1 MAEQKPTQKKIS
13 QRYDGAADYPRHPH
27 YFRRLRGW
35 FFVAAAAASILG
47 ALTFHYWGKEAAFS
61 PGPISQNHARL
72 AGDCRACHRESDRT
86 EVPTVLVDAPHSPM
100 DAACLACHPAT
111 RLHLPQAASLG
122 VRAGSGQL
130 TVVHATGCATCHRE
144 HVSRERM
151 ALPSQQ
157 TCIACHNDESE
168 LKRVRRSVKLE
179 GQPIA
184 ASGENRNLG
193 DGVVR
198 FLAPARPPGTLAAFP
213 SYAEGHPPFAYE
225 QPGVRDPAVLKF
237 NHERHL
243 RSDLPKV
250 DGHRLGCADCHR
262 PGADSAFMQPV
273 KYAQHCA
280 DCHTLQFQPSLP
292 ALRIPH
298 GDAEKV
304 RYFLASREVS
314 FELAVRAEGVSD
326 PAELQ
331 KRVQSEM
338 ESLTRRV
345 SGNLPDLEQRVFFEG
360 DPPEQKGG
368 RLARAGNPKF
378 LTECAKCHAVT
389 PGDASHAPRV
399 QPPGMAERW
408 VQHGPFT
415 HLPHQHM
422 ACIDCHGAAQK
433 STGTGDILLPPQ
445 KLCAECHR
453 ATTDTAGPS
462 AAPRGEVHNL
472 AAAQRAHGGVKW
484 DCTACH
490 GFHAPADAQ
499 AILSPPPKLP
509 GSPLVK

>member
-1 MAEQKPTQKKIS
+1 MAEEKPTQKKIS
-13 QRYDGAADYPRHPH
+13 RRYDGAADYPRHPH

-35 FFVAAAAASILG
+35 VFTAVAGISIFG
-47 ALTFHYWGKEAAFS
+47 ALTFRYWGKQEAYS
-61 PGPISQNHARL
+61 PGPISQNHSRFAR
-72 AGDCRACHRESDRT
+72 DCRVCHLDTDRATATTALAES
-86 EVPTVLVDAPHSPM
+86 PHSLM
-100 DAACLACHPAT
+100 DAACLTCHSAT
-111 RLHLPQAASLG
+111 RLHLPQAASLAM
-122 VRAGSGQL
+122 RAVSGQF

-144 HVSRERM
+144 HVGRDRM

-157 TCIACHNDESE
+157 RCIACHDNADE
-168 LKRVRRSVKLE
+168 LKRARRSVKLDST
-179 GQPIA
+179 PVA

-193 DGVVR
+193 DGVLR
-198 FLAPARPPGTLAAFP
+198 FLAPARPLGTLPPFP
-213 SYAEGHPPFAYE
+213 SYAQGHPPFAYE
-225 QPGVRDPAVLKF
+225 QPGVRDPTMLKF

-250 DGHRLGCADCHR
+250 DGHRLGCTDCHR
-262 PGADSAFMQPV
+262 PGADGAFMQPV

-304 RYFLASREVS
+304 RYFLASLEVS

-331 KRVQSEM
+331 KRVQSEIDA
-338 ESLTRRV
+338 LTRRV
-345 SGNLPDLEQRVFFEG
+345 SNNLADLEQRVFFEG

-399 QPPGMAERW
+399 HPPGIAGRW
-408 VQHGPFT
+408 VQHGSFT

-422 ACIDCHGAAQK
+422 ACIDCHVAAQK

-453 ATTDTAGPS
+453 AAADTAEPS
-462 AAPRGEVHNL
+462 AAPRVDIRDL
-472 AAAQRAHGGVKW
+472 AATQRAHGGVKW

-499 AILSPPPKLP
+499 AIMAPQR
-509 GSPLVK
+509 